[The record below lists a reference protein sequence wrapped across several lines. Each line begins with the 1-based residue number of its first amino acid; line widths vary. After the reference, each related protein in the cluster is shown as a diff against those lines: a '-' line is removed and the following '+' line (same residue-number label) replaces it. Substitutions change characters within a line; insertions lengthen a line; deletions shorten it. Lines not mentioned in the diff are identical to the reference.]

1 MSFLKI
7 IHIHRY
13 IRYLVSRY
21 FTSLKQG
28 ILKMKTR
35 TWRARCLEDYSLGNI
50 HLNSRKVNKML
61 NVLHFG
67 KPWCLTN
74 WTFLFTFTAQPGT
87 LNRTKTITWGFS
99 SLAMVTF
106 FFLFQSCFTL
116 FTLSISFDIVWLM
129 FLLALATSSI
139 YQTILFLRRNVSCAY
154 QSVKSALMSRYA
166 LTQNINLGQ
175 CKNRSQTIKKKTPGT
190 V

>member
-13 IRYLVSRY
+13 IRYIVSRY

-50 HLNSRKVNKML
+50 HLNSRKVNK
-61 NVLHFG
+61 NA
-67 KPWCLTN
+67 KCAS
-74 WTFLFTFTAQPGT
+74 AQPGT

-106 FFLFQSCFTL
+106 FF
-116 FTLSISFDIVWLM
+116 
-129 FLLALATSSI
+129 
-139 YQTILFLRRNVSCAY
+139 VSVVFYAFYLKYLVRYCVTY
-154 QSVKSALMSRYA
+154 VPSRA
-166 LTQNINLGQ
+166 CHFINLS
-175 CKNRSQTIKKKTPGT
+175 NYFISQTKCQLCIPKRKVCTYVKVRPNPEHKPGT